1 MTHMQR
7 TYKARRGMIVLAV
20 AVLALLMGAVVLPH
34 TKAWALPT
42 APQFPV
48 GDTGTKTATVYT
60 NAGEYSVS
68 YSWVVNERTQSA
80 DFGDKTTY
88 ETILTVDVSALPT
101 FENFALVPD
110 YEVGSTLSS
119 VSGDIVLRDWAVV
132 AGDTIQFRQ
141 AHRAYNAEMNF
152 HFTCTIANYVP
163 LPEPPTKEGYTFTGW
178 YTDEACTNKYV
189 GETVRDD
196 MTLYAGW
203 QINRYTVTYDSA
215 GGTYCES
222 ATVDWNTSPTLPT
235 PTRTGYTF
243 VGWFDGET
251 QYTDAPVKAN
261 KNLVA
266 HWEIMTFTVTFMS
279 DGTVYKTIT
288 VDYGTSLVEAMET
301 AEIASYAAYTDEGAR
316 LSKLNSVITENTQI
330 LVQDLSGWEKY
341 GDFVARSP
349 WYTWLTVGV
358 LGALAV
364 TTVVMAIVIKRG

>member
-1 MTHMQR
+1 
-7 TYKARRGMIVLAV
+7 MIVLAV
-20 AVLALLMGAVVLPH
+20 AVLALLMGAAVLPR
-34 TKAWALPT
+34 TGAKAARGFGT
-42 APQFPV
+42 TTVEYA
-48 GDTGTKTATVYT
+48 DTGTATVHAITNDTDYT
-60 NAGEYSVS
+60 VPFSLES
-68 YSWVVNERTQSA
+68 T
-80 DFGDKTTY
+80 KTTPPAGSSFPPAY
-88 ETILTVDVSALPT
+88 NTVVTFDFSSLPS
-101 FENFALVPD
+101 EYVNLALVRPL
-110 YEVGSTLSS
+110 E
-119 VSGDIVLRDWAVV
+119 VSGKSVTFSGNTLTWHDSCFNANALDI
-132 AGDTIQFRQ
+132 
-141 AHRAYNAEMNF
+141 Y
-152 HFTCTIANYVP
+152 FTCELAWTMIP

-215 GGTYCES
+215 GGTYCQS
-222 ATVDWNTSPTLPT
+222 VTVDWNTSPTLPT
-235 PTRTGYTF
+235 PTRTGYNF

-261 KNLVA
+261 TNLVA

-279 DGTVYKTIT
+279 DGAVYKTIT
-288 VDYGTSLVEAMET
+288 VDYGTSLVEAMEE
-301 AEIASYAAYTDEGAR
+301 AEIAAYAAYTDEGVR

-330 LVQDLSGWEKY
+330 LVQDLSGWEQY

-364 TTVVMAIVIKRG
+364 VTVIMGIVIKKRG

>member
-1 MTHMQR
+1 MTHIQR
-7 TYKARRGMIVLAV
+7 TCKTRRGMIVLAV
-20 AVLALLMGAVVLPH
+20 AVLALLMGAVVLPR
-34 TKAWALPT
+34 TGAKAA
-42 APQFPV
+42 FEGGV
-48 GDTGTKTATVYT
+48 GGGSTSKTIYDQNRTVTVTPDNGTPFTVSVHCTLTEITFNLSITYSATVSADLSGYKDYRAFKLS
-60 NAGEYSVS
+60 NSSFSVS
-68 YSWVVNERTQSA
+68 SMDGSELMDMKTFSSTTDERIFDGLQITCE
-80 DFGDKTTY
+80 Y
-88 ETILTVDVSALPT
+88 IV
-101 FENFALVPD
+101 
-110 YEVGSTLSS
+110 TL
-119 VSGDIVLRDWAVV
+119 
-132 AGDTIQFRQ
+132 
-141 AHRAYNAEMNF
+141 
-152 HFTCTIANYVP
+152 VP

-189 GETVRDD
+189 GEMVRDD

-301 AEIASYAAYTDEGAR
+301 AEIAAYAAYSDEGVR
-316 LSKLNSVITENTQI
+316 LGKQNSVITENTQI

-341 GDFVARSP
+341 GDFVGRNQ
-349 WYTWLTVGV
+349 WYTWLTAGA

-364 TTVVMAIVIKRG
+364 TTVVMAIVIKKRG

>member
-1 MTHMQR
+1 MTHIQR
-7 TYKARRGMIVLAV
+7 TCKTRRGVIVLAV
-20 AVLALLMGAVVLPH
+20 AVLALLMGAVVLPR
-34 TKAWALPT
+34 TGAKAVEST
-42 APQFPV
+42 MKTETIDS
-48 GDTGTKTATVYT
+48 GTGTATVHATT
-60 NAGEYSVS
+60 NNMDYSVS
-68 YSWVVNERTQSA
+68 FAMECTKTYPSTKPEMAMYSTVVTFDFSSLPPEYVNLVLVRPKKYGDANVTFAGNTMTFAAESFSNSA
-80 DFGDKTTY
+80 
-88 ETILTVDVSALPT
+88 
-101 FENFALVPD
+101 
-110 YEVGSTLSS
+110 TLQ
-119 VSGDIVLRDWAVV
+119 DI
-132 AGDTIQFRQ
+132 
-141 AHRAYNAEMNF
+141 Y
-152 HFTCTIANYVP
+152 FTCELAWTMIP

-203 QINRYTVTYDSA
+203 QINRYTVTYDSN
-215 GGTYCES
+215 GGSSCES
-222 ATVDWNTSPTLPT
+222 VTVDWNTSPTLPT

-251 QYTDAPVKAN
+251 QYEGAPVKAN

-266 HWEIMTFTVTFMS
+266 HWQIMTFTVTFMS
-279 DGTVYKTIT
+279 DGAVYKQIT

-301 AEIASYAAYTDEGAR
+301 AEIASYAAYTDEGVR
-316 LSKLNSVITENTQI
+316 LSKQNSVITENTQV

-358 LGALAV
+358 LGALAL